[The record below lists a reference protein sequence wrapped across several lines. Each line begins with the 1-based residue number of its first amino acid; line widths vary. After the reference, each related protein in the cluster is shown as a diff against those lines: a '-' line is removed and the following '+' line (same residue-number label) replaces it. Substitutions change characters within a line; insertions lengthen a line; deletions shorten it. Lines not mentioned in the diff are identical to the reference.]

1 MKKQIKITAKKLY
14 KNLRFW
20 LSANNSILFT
30 GFYRF
35 FYFPKENS
43 LDGFL
48 NSFSK
53 ENRGGLVVIQVG
65 ANDGITHDPIHKYIK
80 RDHWKGVLLEPQ
92 KFVFE
97 NFLKKIYRKDK
108 GIVPL
113 NAALGA
119 EEGVGYMYRI
129 AFSNSRWAHGLSS
142 FNKETLLEAFNSG
155 HVERQAK
162 KENIKV
168 PENPDEHIAIEEVRM
183 ISPAGIVQQYGLS
196 KVDLLMV
203 DAEGYDVE
211 IVKLFIRQNILPRVI
226 IFEKGHLEVEVL
238 EECNRL
244 LQEMGYQY
252 RNAGANTVAMLK
264 PLGKF
269 EAWFALQQD

>member
-1 MKKQIKITAKKLY
+1 MKKRIKIAAKTLY
-14 KNLRFW
+14 KNFRFW

-35 FYFPKENS
+35 FYFPQKSS

-48 NSFSK
+48 NAYSK
-53 ENRGGLVVIQVG
+53 ENRGRLIVIQVG
-65 ANDGITHDPIHKYIK
+65 ANDGITHDPIHKFIK

-92 KFVFE
+92 KYVFE
-97 NFLKKIYRKDK
+97 NFLSKIYRKDK

-129 AFSNSRWAHGLSS
+129 AFSDSRWAHGLSS
-142 FNKETLLEAFNSG
+142 FDKETLLDAFRSG
-155 HVERQAK
+155 HVERQAQ
-162 KENIKV
+162 KENIRV
-168 PENPDEHIAIEEVRM
+168 PENPDEQIATEEVRM
-183 ISPAGIVQQYGLS
+183 ISPEGIVQQYGLR

-211 IVKLFIRQNILPRVI
+211 IVKLFMQQDILPRVI
-226 IFEKGHLEVEVL
+226 IFEKGHLDAETL
-238 EECNRL
+238 EGCNRML
-244 LQEMGYQY
+244 LERGYAY
-252 RNAGANTVAMLK
+252 RNAGANTVAMLH
-264 PLGKF
+264 PVGKY
-269 EAWFALQQD
+269 EAWFCMQ